1 MFDKSDSLFTFANQL
16 IIGKYEEK
24 LFLCRWSVIA
34 SLGYGSMF
42 RTKGKAD
49 KAAVVADSIVVKT
62 DSVAADS
69 TGYIVKVGEPAP
81 DFTITLTDG
90 KQMKLSEL
98 RGKVVMLQFTASWCG
113 VCRKEMPFI
122 EKDIWLKHKNNPE
135 FALIGIDRDEPLDKV
150 IAFGKSVGVTYPL
163 GLDPGADIFAKY
175 ALRESGITRNVLI
188 DREGKI
194 VKLTRLYNEE
204 EFASLVDQIDEM
216 LKK

>member
-1 MFDKSDSLFTFANQL
+1 MKKNFFYVGSL
-16 IIGKYEEK
+16 
-24 LFLCRWSVIA
+24 
-34 SLGYGSMF
+34 SLLLLSM
-42 RTKGKAD
+42 TACSGQGKAD
-49 KAAVVADSIVVKT
+49 KKTLVSDSAVVKT
-62 DSVAADS
+62 DSVVADS
-69 TGYIVKVGEPAP
+69 IGYIVKVGEFAP
-81 DFTITLTDG
+81 DFTTTLTNG
-90 KQMKLSEL
+90 KLVKLSEL

-122 EKDIWLKHKNNPE
+122 EKDIWLKHKDNSE

-150 IAFGKSVGVTYPL
+150 IEFGKAVGVTYPL
-163 GLDPGADIFAKY
+163 GLDLGADIFAKY
-175 ALRESGITRNVLI
+175 ALRESGITRNILI

>member
-1 MFDKSDSLFTFANQL
+1 MFSAHGT
-16 IIGKYEEK
+16 GE
-24 LFLCRWSVIA
+24 
-34 SLGYGSMF
+34 
-42 RTKGKAD
+42 
-49 KAAVVADSIVVKT
+49 VAR
-62 DSVAADS
+62 
-69 TGYIVKVGEPAP
+69 Y
-81 DFTITLTDG
+81 
-90 KQMKLSEL
+90 
-98 RGKVVMLQFTASWCG
+98 
-113 VCRKEMPFI
+113 
-122 EKDIWLKHKNNPE
+122 IWLKHKNNPE

>member
-1 MFDKSDSLFTFANQL
+1 MKKNFFYAGGLSLLLWGMAACSGQ
-16 IIGKYEEK
+16 
-24 LFLCRWSVIA
+24 
-34 SLGYGSMF
+34 
-42 RTKGKAD
+42 GKAD
-49 KAAVVADSIVVKT
+49 KAAVVADSVVVKT

-69 TGYIVKVGEPAP
+69 TGYIV
-81 DFTITLTDG
+81 TDG